1 MTLVKRNIIA
11 NFAGQGWIALMGF
24 IFVPF
29 YLRFIGVE
37 GYGLV
42 GFFVLLS
49 SAFALMDGGLGDAA
63 TRQIAGYATS
73 DDEGKRRIVALLRSI
88 ESIFWMVAVLTGL
101 IVAVSAR
108 LIATYWLNVEPGRI

>member
-1 MTLVKRNIIA
+1 MSVTKRNIIA
-11 NFAGQGWIALMGF
+11 NFAGQGWMALMGF

-49 SAFALMDGGLGDAA
+49 STFALMDGGLGACA
-63 TRQIAGYATS
+63 TREIAGYAAA
-73 DDEGKRRIVALLRSI
+73 DDEGKGRIVALLHSI
-88 ESIFWMVAVLTGL
+88 EFIFWMVAAFTGL
-101 IVAVSAR
+101 IVLLSAK
-108 LIATYWLNVEPGRI
+108 